1 MIKMPVEVI
10 DKETRNVSQLTYI
23 IYKYSKTQND
33 ISGDTSLVI
42 NVPNH
47 LLFWI
52 QQVHA

>member
-1 MIKMPVEVI
+1 MPVEVI

-42 NVPNH
+42 NIPNH
-47 LLFWI
+47 LLF
-52 QQVHA
+52 